1 MSRREN
7 TAQPRHRQN
16 AVNAPAAAAELSL
29 CAPKPDVSCF
39 ACCPPIRPPHYDP
52 LDYSRFL
59 QREFAENRRHF
70 LQSGPHHRPI
80 VGFSC
85 WALGF
90 LDSRRER
97 IGCLLHP
104 AQNQG
109 EDLRHLVGYDAKCRR
124 ESCRPARVFAHLP
137 SAEQAFWLELTSGL
151 NSFYF
156 SSRRANPLFHILGWG
171 AKVLDQL
178 HLEALAN
185 GWTATELLSH
195 RPFVTAGQWKPQAH
209 RWLFGLAL
217 ERERREQSSPQS
229 LQQVCEKLLREALAQ
244 AEALDQATTGAAAV
258 FTHQLP
264 LPTDFKD
271 FIRLG
276 LGRLKTTL
284 ERASQIE
291 RHLRRLLAELM
302 D

>member
-1 MSRREN
+1 MSHHKN
-7 TAQPRHRQN
+7 SADPPRRQN
-16 AVNAPAAAAELSL
+16 GPPASAAHASVSL
-29 CAPKPDVSCF
+29 CAPEPDVSCF
-39 ACCPPIRPPHYDP
+39 GCCPPIRPPHYDP
-52 LDYSRFL
+52 LDYSGFL
-59 QREFAENRRHF
+59 KREFAENRRRF
-70 LQSGPHHRPI
+70 LQSGAHSRPI

-90 LDSRRER
+90 LDHRGER

-124 ESCRPARVFAHLP
+124 ESCRPARVFAQLS
-137 SAEQAFWLELTSGL
+137 SAAQAFWLEPASGL
-151 NSFYF
+151 SSFYF

-178 HLEALAN
+178 HLEALSN
-185 GWTATELLSH
+185 GWTATELLS
-195 RPFVTAGQWKPQAH
+195 RQPFVTARQWQPQAH

-217 ERERREQSSPQS
+217 EREQRRQSSPQS
-229 LQQVCEKLLREALAQ
+229 LQKLCENLLQEALAM
-244 AEALDQATTGAAAV
+244 AEVMDAAAGASVLV
-258 FTHQLP
+258 FSHQLP
-264 LPTDFKD
+264 MPEDLKD

-276 LGRLKTTL
+276 LGRRKITL
-284 ERASQIE
+284 ERARQIE
-291 RHLRRLLAELM
+291 RQLHRLLAEMM

>member
-7 TAQPRHRQN
+7 AAEPRLREN
-16 AVNAPAAAAELSL
+16 AANAPAAGSALSL
-29 CAPKPDVSCF
+29 CAPQPNVSCF
-39 ACCPPIRPPHYDP
+39 GCCPPIRPPHYDP
-52 LDYSRFL
+52 LDYSGFL
-59 QREFAENRRHF
+59 KREFADNRRRF
-70 LQSGPHHRPI
+70 LQSGPHSQPI

-90 LDSRRER
+90 LDPRGER

-124 ESCRPARVFAHLP
+124 ESCQPARVFGQLS
-137 SAEQAFWLELTSGL
+137 SAAQAFWLEPASGL

-185 GWTATELLSH
+185 GWTATELISH
-195 RPFVTAGQWKPQAH
+195 RPFVTAGQWQPQAH
-209 RWLFGLAL
+209 RWLLSLAL
-217 ERERREQSSPQS
+217 EREGRQQSSPRS
-229 LQQVCEKLLREALAQ
+229 LRQVCENMLQEALAM
-244 AEALDQATTGAAAV
+244 AEALHPTTDAAAV

-264 LPTDFKD
+264 MPEDFND

-276 LGRLKTTL
+276 LGRRKTTL
-284 ERASQIE
+284 ERARQIE
-291 RHLRRLLAELM
+291 RHLRRLLAEMM